1 VDGISIWKSVECR
14 PIQINGG
21 VVTIMR
27 ISRTWSIVLFLPFL
41 ICFTLFLI
49 VPFVYGLYISLH
61 QWSIFGGNGGFV
73 GLDNYISILTPG
85 NVYSSAFYNG
95 LKNTLVFVAISVIPL
110 VVISLALALLI
121 DSIPDKLKVYYRTVF
136 FISYAVSV
144 TAVSAIFKWL
154 FTGNGGY
161 VNNVM
166 NTLGLGTPNWLNEQP
181 LAWIAILIATIW
193 WTIGFNMILFINALD
208 EVDQN
213 LYEAASLDGANWWEK
228 FSYITFPSIKGVFVF
243 LTIVTVIASFNLYGQ
258 TLLITAGGP
267 AQSTTSLIMVIQQ
280 TVFNQNNL
288 GMASAMSMLMG
299 LVMVLIVAAQYL
311 YTFRKD

>member
-1 VDGISIWKSVECR
+1 
-14 PIQINGG
+14 
-21 VVTIMR
+21 MR
-27 ISRTWSIVLFLPFL
+27 ISKTWSIILFLPFL

-49 VPFVYGLYISLH
+49 VPFVYGLYISFH

-73 GLDNYISILTPG
+73 GLDNYVSILTPG
-85 NVYSSAFYNG
+85 NVYSNAFYNG
-95 LKNTLVFVAISVIPL
+95 LKNTLIFVAISVVPL
-110 VVISLALALLI
+110 VVISLALALVV
-121 DSIPDKLKVYYRTVF
+121 DSIPDKLKVFYRTVF

-166 NTLGLGTPNWLNEQP
+166 NTFGLGTPNWLNDQP
-181 LAWIAILIATIW
+181 LAWIAILIATVW

-213 LYEAASLDGANWWEK
+213 LYEAAGLDGANWWQR

-243 LTIVTVIASFNLYGQ
+243 LTIITVIASFNLYGQ

-280 TVFNQNNL
+280 VVFNQNNL

-299 LVMVLIVAAQYL
+299 FVMVLIVAAQYF

>member
-1 VDGISIWKSVECR
+1 MDGISSWKTVECR
-14 PIQINGG
+14 FIQIIGG
-21 VVTIMR
+21 VDSMR
-27 ISRTWSIVLFLPFL
+27 ISRTWSIILFLPFL

-49 VPFVYGLYISLH
+49 VPFVYGLYISFH

-85 NVYSSAFYNG
+85 NVYSNAFYNG
-95 LKNTLVFVAISVIPL
+95 LKNTLLFVAISVIPL
-110 VVISLALALLI
+110 VVISLLLALVI
-121 DSIPDKLKVYYRTVF
+121 DSIPDKLKVFYRTVF

-161 VNNVM
+161 VNNVL
-166 NTLGLGTPNWLNEQP
+166 NTFGFGTPNWLNDQP
-181 LAWIAILIATIW
+181 LAWIAILIATVW

-208 EVDQN
+208 EVDRN
-213 LYEAASLDGANWWEK
+213 LYEAASLDGANWWQR

-243 LTIVTVIASFNLYGQ
+243 LTIITVIASFNLYGQ

-280 TVFNQNNL
+280 MVFNQNNL

-299 LVMVLIVAAQYL
+299 LVMVLIVAAQYF

>member
-1 VDGISIWKSVECR
+1 
-14 PIQINGG
+14 
-21 VVTIMR
+21 MR
-27 ISRTWSIVLFLPFL
+27 ISKTRSFILFLPFL
-41 ICFTLFLI
+41 ICFVLFLV
-49 VPFVYGLYISLH
+49 VPFAYGLYISFH

-73 GLDNYISILTPG
+73 GFDNYVSILTPG
-85 NVYSSAFYNG
+85 NVYSNAFYNG
-95 LKNTLVFVAISVIPL
+95 LKNTLIFVAISVIPL
-110 VVISLALALLI
+110 VVISLALALVI
-121 DSIPDKLKVYYRTVF
+121 DSIPDKLKVFYRTIF

-166 NTLGLGTPNWLNEQP
+166 NTFGLGALNWLNDQP
-181 LAWIAILIATIW
+181 LAWIAILIATVW

-208 EVDQN
+208 EVDRN
-213 LYEAASLDGANWWEK
+213 LYEAASLDGANWWQR
-228 FSYITFPSIKGVFVF
+228 FSNITFPSIKGVFVF
-243 LTIVTVIASFNLYGQ
+243 LTIITVIASFNLYGQ

-267 AQSTTSLIMVIQQ
+267 SQSTTSLIMVIQQ
-280 TVFNQNNL
+280 MVFNQNNL

-311 YTFRKD
+311 YTLRKD

>member
-1 VDGISIWKSVECR
+1 MA
-14 PIQINGG
+14 
-21 VVTIMR
+21 MR
-27 ISRTWSIVLFLPFL
+27 ISKTWSIILFLPFL

-49 VPFVYGLYISLH
+49 VPFVYGLYISFH

-73 GLDNYISILTPG
+73 GLDNYVAILTPG
-85 NVYSSAFYNG
+85 NVYSNAFYNG
-95 LKNTLVFVAISVIPL
+95 LKNTLIFVAISVVPL
-110 VVISLALALLI
+110 VVISLALALVV
-121 DSIPDKLKVYYRTVF
+121 DSIPDKLKVFYRTVF

-166 NTLGLGTPNWLNEQP
+166 NTFGLGTPNWLNDQP
-181 LAWIAILIATIW
+181 LAWIAILIATVW

-213 LYEAASLDGANWWEK
+213 LYEAAGLDGANWWQR

-243 LTIVTVIASFNLYGQ
+243 LTIITVIASFNLYGQ

-280 TVFNQNNL
+280 VVFNQNNL

-299 LVMVLIVAAQYL
+299 FVMVLIVAAQYF